1 MRKVLSATLSLIL
14 FSALS
19 IPVFAMAVITDGV
32 SVMENAPVLPPDDTV
47 KNIYVGGSHTLLLT
61 EKGALFAW
69 GSNSRNQLDIPVV
82 PEGEVVID
90 LAAGASHSIALTDK
104 GTILLWGSND
114 YGQTDSLQ
122 LPQGEII
129 EDVSAGDTFSLV
141 KTASGTIIAWGFSA
155 GGKKTVTLQEPDD
168 DSLRSADSEYEN
180 LIALSEN
187 GIIYTSYLTGLAFGK
202 EEGSLVSPLIPT
214 GTSMASADISG
225 GHIAGLATDGR
236 VISWRG
242 EGYKASRILEGSEKS
257 VMVCS
262 GKNYTISMTTEGN
275 IILWDWKEERLPA
288 ITLPFSEKAKLLA
301 DGYDRTV
308 ILTEQG
314 RFIEIA
320 SGTLVGVPVEK
331 DYRGPITIIISVIF
345 LIALAGGAIKWFKT
359 ETLREEIYFG
369 LPDTRLGLISFKL
382 ASAIVIYGL
391 LFVMLGII
399 YPLWGENI
407 ILHMVLLPVIW
418 LMYILPLI
426 TIALAAYS
434 IWKDN
439 ERSFL
444 VILTIPVCL
453 YFLMIYAL
461 YMLS

>member
-1 MRKVLSATLSLIL
+1 MRKVVSAALSLIL
-14 FSALS
+14 FSALR

-32 SVMENAPVLPPDDTV
+32 SVMENAPVMPPDDSV
-47 KNIYVGGSHTLLLT
+47 KNIYVGGSHNLLLT
-61 EKGALFAW
+61 EKGAIFAW
-69 GSNSRNQLDIPVV
+69 GSNSRNQLDIPEI
-82 PEGEVVID
+82 PEGEAVVD

-104 GTILLWGSND
+104 GTLLLWGSND
-114 YGQTDSLQ
+114 FGQTDMVN
-122 LPQGEII
+122 LPQGEVI

-141 KTASGTIIAWGFSA
+141 KTASGTIIAWGFSVS
-155 GGKKTVTLQEPDD
+155 GKKTVTLQEPAD

-180 LIALSEN
+180 IIALSEN

-202 EEGSLVSPLIPT
+202 DGTLVSPTVPA
-214 GTSMASADISG
+214 GTKMASADVSN

-242 EGYKASRILEGSEKS
+242 EGYKVSRILEGSEKS

-262 GKNYTISMTTEGN
+262 GKNYTVSMTAEGN
-275 IILWDWKEERLPA
+275 IILWDWKEDRLPA
-288 ITLPFSEKAKLLA
+288 ITLPFSEKAMLLA

-320 SGTLVGVPVEK
+320 SGTLAGVPVEK
-331 DYRGPITIIISVIF
+331 DYRGPITIIVSVFF

-369 LPDTRLGLISFKL
+369 IPDTKLGLVSFKL
-382 ASAIVIYGL
+382 ASAICIYGL
-391 LFVMLGII
+391 LFIMLGII

-426 TIALAAYS
+426 AIALAAYS

-444 VILTIPVCL
+444 VILTIPTCM